1 MLSQKVWR
9 LTSASTLPFPLTTF
23 PTQPTMKELSLNY
36 FWVIRCLLPSQH
48 PCLLSTNLHPT
59 AERVVDTAGERT
71 LKVLEKGEQ
80 GEGGVTQAVTE
91 PHSDARATS
100 AHHMLRVAFTPAE
113 AANFKY
119 LLVNNCYI

>member
-9 LTSASTLPFPLTTF
+9 LTSASTLPFPLTAF

-80 GEGGVTQAVTE
+80 GEGGGHTSG
-91 PHSDARATS
+91 HRAPQRCQGHLCS
-100 AHHMLRVAFTPAE
+100 SHAQGGLHP
-113 AANFKY
+113 
-119 LLVNNCYI
+119 CGGC